1 MPRLTRLFLVPFA
14 SLLLVSVAVAD
25 AKLPAIFADNMVL
38 QREKKV
44 PVWGTAA
51 PDEEVTV
58 SFLGQKVSSKADAKG
73 KWRVDLSPLSAGGPH
88 EMTVSGSNKITFKNV
103 LVGEVWICSGQSNME
118 WHVEWCKNPKEE
130 IANANDPELRLVI
143 VKKTAAGTQQADFTP
158 DLKWSACTPQTIP
171 TFSAT
176 AYSFGRELRKRL
188 KVPVGLIEDCWG
200 GTLCEAWTSEEA
212 LKADPDYAKIIE
224 RRKNAVEKLSE
235 LREKYKTA
243 MKDWE
248 ALAAKAKEL
257 KLNPPPKPT
266 GPANPNSVD
275 QPNFASNLYNGMLS
289 PVIPYAIR
297 GAIWYQGE
305 SNVDRAYQY
314 RKLFPAMIADWRKQW
329 GQGDFPFYFVQLANY
344 LASNQREYL
353 RAQDYPGESDWAELR
368 EAQLMTLKA
377 SPNTGIAVI
386 FDVGEAAD
394 IHPKNKQEVGRRLA
408 LNALAKDYGQA
419 VEFSGPEYDS
429 MAVEGNSIR
438 LKFRHTGGKGETAK
452 VISGLNSP
460 LKGFTVC
467 GKDHKFYWADAKIDG
482 ESVIVSA
489 PEVTEPVAVRYGWS
503 DNPTAT
509 LFNAAGLPASPFR
522 TDDFKG
528 VTVDK
533 K

>member
-1 MPRLTRLFLVPFA
+1 MPRLFRLLLAPVA
-14 SLLLVSVAVAD
+14 SLLLAGVAAAEV
-25 AKLPAIFADNMVL
+25 KLPAIFGDNMVL
-38 QREKKV
+38 QREMKV

-51 PDEEVTV
+51 PAEAVTV
-58 SFLGQKVSSKADAKG
+58 SILGQKVSTKADAKG

-88 EMTVSGSNKITFKNV
+88 ELTVAGSNTVKFKNV

-130 IANANDPELRLVI
+130 IASANYPDLRIII
-143 VKKTAAGTQQADFTP
+143 VKKTAAGTAQADFKP
-158 DLKWSACTPQTIP
+158 DLKWSAVTPQTIP

-176 AYSFGRELRKRL
+176 AYSFGRELQKTL

-200 GTLCEAWTSEEA
+200 GTLCEAWTSPEA

-224 RRKNAVEKLSE
+224 RRKNAVEKLAG
-235 LREKYKTA
+235 LREKHKAA

-248 ALAAKAKEL
+248 VLAAKAKEL
-257 KLNPPPKPT
+257 KLNPPPKPA
-266 GPANPNSVD
+266 GPANPDSVD
-275 QPNFASNLYNGMLS
+275 QPNFASNLYNGMLA

-368 EAQLMTLKA
+368 EAQSLTVKA
-377 SPNTGIAVI
+377 APKTGIAVI

-419 VEFSGPEYDS
+419 VEFSGPEYES

-438 LKFRHTGGKGETAK
+438 LKFKHTGGKGESAK
-452 VISGLNSP
+452 TPTGLNSP
-460 LKGFTVC
+460 LKGFAIC
-467 GKDHKFYWADAKIDG
+467 GKDRKFFWADAKIDG
-482 ESVIVSA
+482 ETVVVSA
-489 PEVTEPVAVRYGWS
+489 PEVKAPVAVRYGWS

-509 LFNAAGLPASPFR
+509 LFNTAGLPASPFR

-528 VTVDK
+528 VTAGK
-533 K
+533 N